1 MPLPGLSVAPLAV
14 TMVEAVVFQ
23 VNDPPVTLVGSVG
36 AVRSI
41 LTVLTA
47 VAVEGVQADTLPAL
61 SALRS
66 CTSVVPSA
74 LIVATAPEPG
84 VVQLAPPLVELR
96 YW

>member
-1 MPLPGLSVAPLAV
+1 MPLPGVSVEPLAV
-14 TMVEAVVFQ
+14 AMVAAVVCL
-23 VNDPPVTLVGSVG
+23 VHGPPVRRVGSVG

-74 LIVATAPEPG
+74 LIVATVPELG